1 MSQGTCE
8 MNRKVLVIED
18 DRDAL
23 SNLCDILELDGH
35 DVVGAETF
43 REASVRGD
51 WSNYSA
57 ILLDRRL
64 PDGTADDF
72 LPRIRAAAP
81 HTAVIVIT
89 GSADLQGTIAALRG
103 GAADYLLKPVN
114 ADVLRETIERALRL
128 REIESKLLQSER
140 LAAIGQM
147 MTVLTH
153 ESGNILAR
161 GNAVLEM
168 LELEVENSPAAL
180 ELIERLKKAS
190 GDLRRLHEEVRNYAA
205 PIELDRDRW
214 DLASIWRQTW
224 KSLTNTHK
232 PEHPP
237 SLVEN
242 FAEIDLKCEVDA
254 FRLDQVFRNL
264 FENAVA
270 ACRHAVRI
278 EVECRDCELQDR
290 PAVQITVRDDGPGMT
305 PDEAKWVFAPFYT
318 TKPKGTGLGLAI
330 VTRIVEAHGGTILLE
345 SAPNMGAAFT
355 ITLPRRVSERMN
367 GSSSESQAPPIPSV
381 VVG

>member
-1 MSQGTCE
+1 MD
-8 MNRKVLVIED
+8 RRILVIED

-23 SNLCDILELDGH
+23 SNLCDILELDGY
-35 DVVGAETF
+35 DVVGAMSF
-43 REASVRGD
+43 QEALEHGD
-51 WSNYSA
+51 WSNYA
-57 ILLDRRL
+57 VILLDRKL
-64 PDGTADDF
+64 PDGTADDY

-114 ADVLRETIERALRL
+114 VDLLRETIERALRL
-128 REIESKLLQSER
+128 REIENKLLQSER
-140 LAAIGQM
+140 LAGIGQM

-168 LELEVENSPAAL
+168 LELEVENVPSAL
-180 ELIERLKKAS
+180 ALIERLKKAS

-224 KSLTNTHK
+224 KSLTTTHN
-232 PEHPP
+232 PEHPS

-242 FAEIDLKCEVDA
+242 VAEVDLKCEVDA

-270 ACRHAVRI
+270 ACRNAARI

-290 PAVQITVRDDGPGMT
+290 PAVQITVRDNGPGLT
-305 PDEAKWVFAPFYT
+305 PDQAKRAFAPFYT

-330 VTRIVEAHGGTILLE
+330 VSRIVEAHGGTILLE
-345 SAPNMGAAFT
+345 SAPTNGAAFT

-367 GSSSESQAPPIPSV
+367 GDRLESQIPPTPRV
-381 VVG
+381 AVG

>member
-1 MSQGTCE
+1 
-8 MNRKVLVIED
+8 MNRKILVIED

-35 DVVGAETF
+35 EVVGAETF
-43 REASVRGD
+43 REASERGD

-81 HTAVIVIT
+81 HTSVIVIT

-103 GAADYLLKPVN
+103 GAADYLIKPVN
-114 ADVLRETIERALRL
+114 ADVLRATIERALRL
-128 REIESKLLQSER
+128 QEIESKLLQSER

-168 LELEVENSPAAL
+168 LELEVENRPAAL
-180 ELIERLKKAS
+180 ELIEKLKKAS

-214 DLASIWRQTW
+214 NLASIWRQTW
-224 KSLTNTHK
+224 KSLTTAHK
-232 PEHPP
+232 FEHPP

-242 FAEIDLKCEVDA
+242 VAGVDLTCEVDA

-270 ACRHAVRI
+270 ACRHSAQI

-290 PAVQITVRDDGPGMT
+290 PAIQVIVRDNGPGLT
-305 PDEAKWVFAPFYT
+305 PEQAKRAFAPFYT

-330 VTRIVEAHGGTILLE
+330 VSRIVEAHGGTILLE
-345 SAPNMGAAFT
+345 SVPTMGAAFT

-367 GSSSESQAPPIPSV
+367 RDSSGSQAPALSSV
-381 VVG
+381 SVG

>member
-1 MSQGTCE
+1 MS
-8 MNRKVLVIED
+8 RRILVIED

-23 SNLCDILELDGH
+23 SNLCDILELDAY
-35 DVVGAETF
+35 DVVGAENF
-43 REASVRGD
+43 QDASNRGD
-51 WSNYSA
+51 WSNYAA
-57 ILLDRRL
+57 ILLDRKL

-114 ADVLRETIERALRL
+114 ADVLRATVERAIRL
-128 REIESKLLQSER
+128 REIENKLLQSER

-161 GNAVLEM
+161 GNAVLET
-168 LELEVENSPAAL
+168 LELELENSPSAL
-180 ELIERLKKAS
+180 ALVDRLKKAS
-190 GDLRRLHEEVRNYAA
+190 ADLRRLHEEVRNYAA

-224 KSLTNTHK
+224 KTFLHNHK
-232 PEHPP
+232 FEHPP
-237 SLVEN
+237 TLVEN
-242 FAEIDLKCEVDA
+242 VAEVDLKCEVDA

-270 ACRHAVRI
+270 ACRHAARI
-278 EVECRDCELQDR
+278 EVECRDCEWQGRSALR
-290 PAVQITVRDDGPGMT
+290 VTVRDNGPGLSPDQARRAFT
-305 PDEAKWVFAPFYT
+305 PFFT

-330 VTRIVEAHGGTILLE
+330 VSRIVEAHGGTILLE
-345 SAPNMGAAFT
+345 TTPGRGAAFV
-355 ITLPRRVSERMN
+355 ITLPRRLSEPVGGDR
-367 GSSSESQAPPIPSV
+367 SQSRADPAPSAV
-381 VVG
+381 AG